1 MELATLKKDVWGR
14 EVILGAS
21 WDLLWVILALT
32 FIGIAVHAIVV
43 ATKKRKAAPDSSGK
57 RIERHEKI
65 DRIFHWVM
73 AVSMIILLITGIF
86 PKIGIEFAWLTI
98 HWVAGLLLTVITIF
112 HIFRSIFWQ
121 NLKDMWIGL
130 NDLKEPF
137 DESYKPGKYSLAQKS
152 LHASVTILTL
162 LVIISGIIMFA
173 LIDTPWWERTN
184 ALSEDML
191 GWVFLTHG
199 LVSLAL
205 VAIISLHIYFGLRPE
220 KLFYTRSMIKGW
232 ISEHEKNENHDQE
245 KWVSKN

>member
-21 WDLLWVILALT
+21 WDLLWVILVVT

-98 HWVAGLLLTVITIF
+98 HWVAGLLLTC
-112 HIFRSIFWQ
+112 
-121 NLKDMWIGL
+121 
-130 NDLKEPF
+130 
-137 DESYKPGKYSLAQKS
+137 
-152 LHASVTILTL
+152 L
-162 LVIISGIIMFA
+162 L
-173 LIDTPWWERTN
+173 
-184 ALSEDML
+184 
-191 GWVFLTHG
+191 
-199 LVSLAL
+199 
-205 VAIISLHIYFGLRPE
+205 
-220 KLFYTRSMIKGW
+220 YTSPSPRDS
-232 ISEHEKNENHDQE
+232 
-245 KWVSKN
+245 